1 MLKKIKVLIRLEYV
15 KKYLLCIAIVTIF
28 MVNFVSPVFAQS
40 SSYVLPYPSFMP
52 GSTFYRPHL
61 LWEIISKYFYFG
73 SLGQFK
79 YNLGESD
86 KYIVEAKTL
95 YEYGQYMYASNSLNK
110 SNEFFKN
117 SLDSLNN
124 AQKENKNVSLQREL
138 LKGAALKHIEVL
150 GKSESFLPEVVVWSP
165 EKVKPKTIYIKKDI
179 DVAISIRRKIL

>member
-1 MLKKIKVLIRLEYV
+1 MGMAPQEMKFKVLLFV
-15 KKYLLCIAIVTIF
+15 LLFFFLSTFKA
-28 MVNFVSPVFAQS
+28 FAES
-40 SSYVLPYPSFMP
+40 STYVLPYPSFMP
-52 GSTFYRPHL
+52 GSMFYRSHL
-61 LWEIISKYFYFG
+61 LWEVISKYFYFG

-95 YEYGQYMYASNSLNK
+95 YEYGQFMYASNSLNK

-124 AQKENKNVSLQREL
+124 AQKENKDVSLQREL

-150 GKSESFLPEVVVWSP
+150 KKTESFLPEVVVWSP
-165 EKVKPKTIYIKKDI
+165 EKVKPTTIYIKRSI
-179 DVAISIRRKIL
+179 DEAILVRKKAL